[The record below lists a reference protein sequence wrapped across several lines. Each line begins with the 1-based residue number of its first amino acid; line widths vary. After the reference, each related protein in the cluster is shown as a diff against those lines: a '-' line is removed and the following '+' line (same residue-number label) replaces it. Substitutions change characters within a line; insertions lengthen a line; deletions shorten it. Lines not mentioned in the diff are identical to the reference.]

1 MCKLSEA
8 WWDSQRRWV
17 GPSGWGGGP
26 SKEDCLGQGRQRK
39 CLLRSTQRVE
49 ATAGPPDVGAQWME
63 PGVEGWG
70 NEIPSAPPL
79 QRVLLGTERGSK
91 EQ

>member
-1 MCKLSEA
+1 M
-8 WWDSQRRWV
+8 
-17 GPSGWGGGP
+17 
-26 SKEDCLGQGRQRK
+26 
-39 CLLRSTQRVE
+39 
-49 ATAGPPDVGAQWME
+49 GAQWME

-70 NEIPSAPPL
+70 NEVHSAPPL

>member
-1 MCKLSEA
+1 M
-8 WWDSQRRWV
+8 
-17 GPSGWGGGP
+17 
-26 SKEDCLGQGRQRK
+26 
-39 CLLRSTQRVE
+39 
-49 ATAGPPDVGAQWME
+49 GAQWME

-70 NEIPSAPPL
+70 DEIPSAPPL